1 MIVSSDSRG
10 PKAITVS
17 GTATNCWHALEPG
30 SDNTSATASAR
41 ACGTT
46 APHRIASARESGIL
60 FVVVIGLAASLG
72 ARTHPHP
79 RTWYHPNVVPRD
91 RPRPQAPRAPRAHRL
106 FR

>member
-30 SDNTSATASAR
+30 SDTTSATASAR

-72 ARTHPHP
+72 ERTHPQLP
-79 RTWYHPNVVPRD
+79 ERGTTRTWYQEIVHGRK
-91 RPRPQAPRAPRAHRL
+91 RQG
-106 FR
+106 